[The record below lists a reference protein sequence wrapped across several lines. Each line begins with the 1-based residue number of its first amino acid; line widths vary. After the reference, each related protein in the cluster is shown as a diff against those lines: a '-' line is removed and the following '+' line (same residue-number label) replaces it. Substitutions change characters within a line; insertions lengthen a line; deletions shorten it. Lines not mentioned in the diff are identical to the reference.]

1 MNYSLFVTVLSEVLA
16 AWCYEEAKKLAL
28 KPSLDF
34 KVDSE
39 VACAVLKNVLL
50 GLIPESANFPSHLA
64 PQIKAKEVSFETNAD
79 FKQFLIGQC
88 ETIVQAMFPL
98 TMQTAAEQTPSSS
111 VDFLKAALAVQE
123 ERGRIYDSEG
133 GERSIS
139 KVRQLFNTLY
149 GHDTKDHELWGL
161 MVLLKLVRM
170 ESAPTPHL
178 DSALDATSYA
188 ALMAESYMV
197 SSKKSTV

>member
-39 VACAVLKNVLL
+39 VACAVLKTVLL
-50 GLIPESANFPSHLA
+50 GLIPESSTFQTDLIPKIELKHA
-64 PQIKAKEVSFETNAD
+64 QFETNQD
-79 FKQFLIGQC
+79 FKDYLIGQC

-149 GHDTKDHELWGL
+149 GYDVKDHELWGL